1 MDTPR
6 ALAPSTLS
14 LLRAIMAPSKAT
26 IDAAVRELVNAP
38 DREFEPAWH
47 AFVRAYPQA
56 LAIEP
61 TVLEA
66 RRLRKLRA

>member
-6 ALAPSTLS
+6 ALAPATLS

-26 IDAAVRELVNAP
+26 IDAAVRELVDAP
-38 DREFEPAWH
+38 DRDFEPSWH

-56 LAIEP
+56 IEIEP
-61 TVLEA
+61 TVLAA
-66 RRLRKLRA
+66 RRARKLRA